1 MLREGGDAA
10 MRLGVNG
17 WRLHGAL
24 TGVGRYLS
32 NVMRYW
38 DEEAVAG
45 RFERVTLYT
54 PAPVDREAF
63 RLPATIHE
71 RVLSPHWR
79 MLVWEN
85 LRLGPTVSDDV
96 LFCPSFSRPLFA
108 RGRTVV
114 TTFEATEKLHPK
126 FYPRRTRVLYTPLHG
141 WSAGHASLVVTA
153 TETAKHDIVRA
164 YGVPEERIRVVPLA
178 PAELFRPLAD
188 GAARE
193 TAARYLGTEA
203 PYFLF
208 VGKLTARRNVP
219 VLMEAFA
226 ELKRRRSLP
235 HKLLVVGLN
244 TTGLDIDAL
253 AARFGIEADFRYVD
267 YVPDVD
273 LNLLYNGAEAFVMPY
288 SYEALSL
295 TALEAQAAGTP
306 VITADAPGLR
316 EQTGGHGV
324 FVPDVGVMEIA
335 EAMDRLARDAAL
347 RGELVANGLAHAQRF
362 TWERCSLDTLAVLA
376 EAARLRVREERG
388 AARHA

>member
-1 MLREGGDAA
+1 

-17 WRLHGAL
+17 WRLHGPL

-45 RFERVTLYT
+45 RFDRVTLYT

-71 RVLSPHWR
+71 RVLNPHWR

-85 LRLGPTVSDDV
+85 LRLGPTVSDGV
-96 LFCPSFSRPLFA
+96 LFCPSYSRPLVA

-114 TTFEATEKLHPK
+114 TTFEATQKLHPE
-126 FYPRRTRVLYTPLHG
+126 FYPRRARVLYTPLYG

-153 TETAKHDIVRA
+153 TETAKRDIVRA
-164 YGVPEERIRVVPLA
+164 YGVSEDRIRVVPLA
-178 PAELFRPLAD
+178 PAELFRPLAA

-193 TAARYLGTEA
+193 TASRYLGSDA

-219 VLMEAFA
+219 MLMEAFA
-226 ELKRRRSLP
+226 ELKRHRSLP

-244 TTGLDIDAL
+244 TTGLDVDVL
-253 AARFGIEADFRYVD
+253 GARLGIESDFRYVD
-267 YVPDVD
+267 YVPDED

-306 VITADAPGLR
+306 VITVDAPGLR
-316 EQTGGHGV
+316 EQTGGRALLV
-324 FVPDVGVMEIA
+324 SKADV
-335 EAMDRLARDAAL
+335 R
-347 RGELVANGLAHAQRF
+347 ELVAALTRLAKDPALRARLVAEGLEHAAGF
-362 TWERCSLDTLAVLA
+362 TWERCSLETLAVLG
-376 EAARLRVREERG
+376 EVARL
-388 AARHA
+388 

>member
-1 MLREGGDAA
+1 V
-10 MRLGVNG
+10 RLGVNG

-54 PAPVDREAF
+54 PAPVDRETF
-63 RLPATIHE
+63 RMPTTINE
-71 RVLSPHWR
+71 QVLSPHWR

-85 LRLGPTVSDDV
+85 LRLGPTVKDDV

-114 TTFEATEKLHPK
+114 TTFEATEKLHPE
-126 FYPRRTRVLYTPLHG
+126 FYPWRGRVLYTPLHG
-141 WSAGHASLVVTA
+141 WSARHASLVVTA
-153 TETAKHDIVRA
+153 TETAKRDIVRA

-178 PAELFRPLAD
+178 PAELFWPVEDR
-188 GAARE
+188 AARE
-193 TAARYLGTEA
+193 TAARYLGAEA

-219 VLMEAFA
+219 LLMEAFA
-226 ELKRRRSLP
+226 ELKRRRPFP

-244 TTGLDIDAL
+244 TTQLDLGAL
-253 AARFGIEADFRYVD
+253 AARVGIQADFRYVD
-267 YVPDVD
+267 YVPDED

-316 EQTGGHGV
+316 EQTGGHAV
-324 FVPDVGVMEIA
+324 FVPNVGVGEIA
-335 EAMDRLARDAAL
+335 EAMERVAEDEAL
-347 RGELVANGLAHAQRF
+347 RNELVAKGLDHARRF

-376 EAARLRVREERG
+376 ETATLVVHEERG
-388 AARHA
+388 AARHV